1 MLSDGVIVAYKIVN
15 CEKGDSEYICSKLV
29 QYNLSKVP
37 KTQEKEFE
45 DINIKYIDGENN
57 IIAGCIARM
66 YCWNVV
72 YIDILWVDELYKN
85 KGFGS
90 QLLNEIE
97 QIAKE
102 KECNLIHLDTF
113 DFQAKDFYLKHGYE
127 IFGVLEG
134 CPKEHCRYYLKK
146 II

>member
-1 MLSDGVIVAYKIVN
+1 MAYKIVN
-15 CEKGDSEYICSKLV
+15 CEKGDLEYICNKLV

-45 DINIKYIDGENN
+45 DINIKYIDDENN

-72 YIDILWVDELYKN
+72 YVDVLWVDELYKN

-90 QLLNEIE
+90 KLINEIE

-102 KECNLIHLDTF
+102 KECDLIHLDTF